1 MIFSED
7 AILLS
12 LLERYDDE
20 QDIKDAVLSYCNR
33 GAVSSS
39 AAQRDKRPVEKSS
52 GGGFSM
58 FPQQQQQVEAQSTS
72 TADASDIDQV
82 SSSFFNGITTN

>member
-12 LLERYDDE
+12 LLERYEDE
-20 QDIKDAVLSYCNR
+20 QEIKDAVLSYCNR

-39 AAQRDKRPVEKSS
+39 QQKRGEPIKPQPVQEPTPVQAAD
-52 GGGFSM
+52 M
-58 FPQQQQQVEAQSTS
+58 TS
-72 TADASDIDQV
+72 EIDQV
-82 SSSFFNGITTN
+82 KN